1 MDIKTDLRG
10 WKVENK
16 TKTIINPQKYHLI
29 RKKGNKD
36 TLATTPNHQKI
47 CQNMKM
53 LMKCLAGDF
62 LLDMEREE
70 IEEKCL
76 KQQQMIMEQMKNLKK
91 VYFRD
96 KNEK

>member
-1 MDIKTDLRG
+1 
-10 WKVENK
+10 
-16 TKTIINPQKYHLI
+16 
-29 RKKGNKD
+29 
-36 TLATTPNHQKI
+36 
-47 CQNMKM
+47 MKM

-91 VYFRD
+91 VNFRD
-96 KNEK
+96 KIKLR

>member
-1 MDIKTDLRG
+1 
-10 WKVENK
+10 
-16 TKTIINPQKYHLI
+16 
-29 RKKGNKD
+29 
-36 TLATTPNHQKI
+36 
-47 CQNMKM
+47 M

-96 KNEK
+96 KNEKCGSVSAADWLRPCSF

>member
-1 MDIKTDLRG
+1 M
-10 WKVENK
+10 
-16 TKTIINPQKYHLI
+16 
-29 RKKGNKD
+29 
-36 TLATTPNHQKI
+36 KI
-47 CQNMKM
+47 

-91 VYFRD
+91 VFLHS
-96 KNEK
+96 KIVANCIIENL

>member
-1 MDIKTDLRG
+1 
-10 WKVENK
+10 
-16 TKTIINPQKYHLI
+16 
-29 RKKGNKD
+29 
-36 TLATTPNHQKI
+36 
-47 CQNMKM
+47 MKM

-91 VYFRD
+91 VHFRD
-96 KNEK
+96 KITLVSI

>member
-1 MDIKTDLRG
+1 
-10 WKVENK
+10 
-16 TKTIINPQKYHLI
+16 
-29 RKKGNKD
+29 
-36 TLATTPNHQKI
+36 
-47 CQNMKM
+47 MKM

-91 VYFRD
+91 VNFWD
-96 KNEK
+96 KITLVSF

>member
-1 MDIKTDLRG
+1 M
-10 WKVENK
+10 
-16 TKTIINPQKYHLI
+16 
-29 RKKGNKD
+29 
-36 TLATTPNHQKI
+36 KI
-47 CQNMKM
+47 

-91 VYFRD
+91 VFLHS
-96 KNEK
+96 KIVAIEKQ

>member
-1 MDIKTDLRG
+1 
-10 WKVENK
+10 
-16 TKTIINPQKYHLI
+16 
-29 RKKGNKD
+29 
-36 TLATTPNHQKI
+36 
-47 CQNMKM
+47 MKM

-91 VYFRD
+91 VNFVD
-96 KNEK
+96 GIILVSI

>member
-1 MDIKTDLRG
+1 
-10 WKVENK
+10 
-16 TKTIINPQKYHLI
+16 
-29 RKKGNKD
+29 
-36 TLATTPNHQKI
+36 
-47 CQNMKM
+47 MKM

-96 KNEK
+96 KI

>member
-1 MDIKTDLRG
+1 
-10 WKVENK
+10 
-16 TKTIINPQKYHLI
+16 
-29 RKKGNKD
+29 
-36 TLATTPNHQKI
+36 
-47 CQNMKM
+47 M

-96 KNEK
+96 KI

>member
-1 MDIKTDLRG
+1 
-10 WKVENK
+10 
-16 TKTIINPQKYHLI
+16 
-29 RKKGNKD
+29 
-36 TLATTPNHQKI
+36 
-47 CQNMKM
+47 M

-96 KNEK
+96 KIEK